1 MIKKF
6 LIVGKN
12 LYLQTKQPKSAEEL
26 GTLIE
31 LKLPIEEYW
40 GLRNEFEKLE
50 YLVAAGEIKTEIGSQ
65 KRNVLTICSKWALS
79 EKDRNWLFNLL
90 KQND

>member
-12 LYLQTKQPKSAEEL
+12 LYLQTKQPKSYEEL
-26 GTLIE
+26 GTLVE

-40 GLRNEFEKLE
+40 SLRNEFEKLE
-50 YLVAAGEIKTEIGSQ
+50 YLEAAGEIRTEVSSQ
-65 KRNVLTICSKWALS
+65 KRTVLKICSKWALS

-90 KQND
+90 KEND